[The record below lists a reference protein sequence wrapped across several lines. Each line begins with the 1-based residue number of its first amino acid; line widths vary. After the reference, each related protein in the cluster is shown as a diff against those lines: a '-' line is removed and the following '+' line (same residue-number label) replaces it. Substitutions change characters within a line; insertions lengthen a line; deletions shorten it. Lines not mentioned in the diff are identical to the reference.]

1 MAAVIAEPPHLAA
14 DLKALRLSTVAAQ
27 WHPLAEQAVRQR
39 QPPADYL
46 AQLVHLEVTARRER
60 RIQRRI
66 QDARFPML
74 KTLDAFSFEAQPDL
88 DRDAV
93 LQVFDC
99 RFVAEAANVV
109 FVGGVGTGKTH
120 LSIALGMTCCQHDH
134 RVRFVTAAELVT
146 MLVEAQQQ
154 GRLTRKLAQLARYDV
169 VHVDE
174 LGYVPLD
181 KTGADL
187 LFGFISQRYERRSLV
202 VTTNLPFARWSEVF
216 LDPTAAAAVIDRVVH
231 HATVLQTTGG
241 SFRLAAAKQNQAPA
255 SAKKGGRR

>member
-1 MAAVIAEPPHLAA
+1 M
-14 DLKALRLSTVAAQ
+14 
-27 WHPLAEQAVRQR
+27 
-39 QPPADYL
+39 
-46 AQLVHLEVTARRER
+46 
-60 RIQRRI
+60 
-66 QDARFPML
+66 
-74 KTLDAFSFEAQPDL
+74 
-88 DRDAV
+88 
-93 LQVFDC
+93 
-99 RFVAEAANVV
+99 

-120 LSIALGMTCCQHDH
+120 LSIALGMACCQHDY

-154 GRLTRKLAQLARYDV
+154 GRLARKLAQLARFDV

-181 KTGADL
+181 KAGADL

-216 LDPTAAAAVIDRVVH
+216 LDPTAAAAVIDRIVH
-231 HATVLQTTGG
+231 HATVLQTTGS

-255 SAKKGGRR
+255 SGKGGGGR